1 MRRGA
6 RGGLTDARA
15 LLPVSVLAGLLC
27 LGAIVALAVEDAA
40 HPEAVR
46 APERACRWEL
56 AAGTPWRTPSS
67 PARPGGGAAQPVTL
81 LLDQCSGRTWMLVL
95 HGPSFE
101 WRPVRREPE
110 FGFVL
115 ERP

>member
-1 MRRGA
+1 MPGGDRRIRPRRRG
-6 RGGLTDARA
+6 RIRNR
-15 LLPVSVLAGLLC
+15 
-27 LGAIVALAVEDAA
+27 
-40 HPEAVR
+40 VR

-56 AAGTPWRTPSS
+56 AAGTPWRESPS
-67 PARPGGGAAQPVTL
+67 GGGAAQPVTL

>member
-6 RGGLTDARA
+6 RGGLTDARG
-15 LLPVSVLAGLLC
+15 LLPVSVLVGLLC
-27 LGAIVALAVEDAA
+27 LGAIVALALEAA
-40 HPEAVR
+40 ADPEAVR

-56 AAGTPWRTPSS
+56 AAGTPWRESPSG
-67 PARPGGGAAQPVTL
+67 AGAAQPVTL

>member
-6 RGGLTDARA
+6 RGGLMDGWT
-15 LLPVSVLAGLLC
+15 LLPASVLVGLLC
-27 LGAIVALAVEDAA
+27 LGAIVASALDAA
-40 HPEAVR
+40 TDPEAAR

-56 AAGTPWRTPSS
+56 AAGTPWRDGPS
-67 PARPGGGAAQPVTL
+67 GDGAAQPVTL
-81 LLDQCSGRTWMLVL
+81 LLDQCSGRTWTLVL
-95 HGPSFE
+95 DRGAFE

>member
-1 MRRGA
+1 MRFNA
-6 RGGLTDARA
+6 RPDVTAA
-15 LLPVSVLAGLLC
+15 VLAGLLA
-27 LGAIVALAVEDAA
+27 LGAVVASALDAA
-40 HPEAVR
+40 ADPDAAR
-46 APERACRWEL
+46 APDRACRWEV

-95 HGPSFE
+95 DGASFE
-101 WRPVRREPE
+101 WRELPREPE
-110 FGFVL
+110 WAVVL